1 MSRRDIFILRF
12 IVLVAV
18 IVVGFW
24 AAAFV
29 SGNEMIKDFVAQYG
43 YFGLFSLSILSG
55 FNLAVPIPIAA
66 FLPVFIISGLDFW
79 TSILI
84 MAVGT
89 TIADTIAFQLGRV
102 GRQMLGKKP
111 GRHVAALEKMQKSHP
126 WTPPLL
132 MFLYASFA
140 PLPNEVLA
148 IPLGI
153 MGCRSRSIIP
163 ALFFG
168 NVIFNSL
175 FAFGIVSLHGA
186 L

>member
-1 MSRRDIFILRF
+1 MRRRDVF
-12 IVLVAV
+12 IVQFVILTAV

-29 SGNEMIKDFVAQYG
+29 SGNEVMKDLVAQYG
-43 YFGLFSLSILSG
+43 YVGLFFLSILSG

-66 FLPVFIISGLDFW
+66 FLPVFIVSGLDFW
-79 TSILI
+79 TAIVV
-84 MAVGT
+84 MAAGA
-89 TIADTIAFQLGRV
+89 TIADIIAFQLGRV
-102 GRQMLGKKP
+102 GRQMTGKKP
-111 GRHVAALEKMQKSHP
+111 GRYIVALERMQKSHS

-132 MFLYASFA
+132 MFLYASFV

-148 IPLGI
+148 IPLGF
-153 MGCRSRSIIP
+153 MGCRSRFIIP
-163 ALFFG
+163 AMFFG

-175 FAFGIVSLHGA
+175 FAFGIVSLYGV

>member
-1 MSRRDIFILRF
+1 MSRRNSFIVRF

-24 AAAFV
+24 AATFV
-29 SGNEMIKDFVAQYG
+29 SGNEVVKDLVAQYG
-43 YFGLFSLSILSG
+43 YAGLFFLSILGG
-55 FNLAVPIPIAA
+55 FNLVVPIPIAA
-66 FLPVFIISGLDFW
+66 FLPVFIVSGLDFW
-79 TSILI
+79 TAILI
-84 MAVGT
+84 MAAGT

-102 GRQMLGKKP
+102 GRQVMGKKP
-111 GRHVAALEKMQKSHP
+111 GRYIVALERMQKNHP
-126 WTPPLL
+126 SAPPLL
-132 MFLYASFA
+132 MFIYASFA

-148 IPLGI
+148 IPLGL

-163 ALFFG
+163 AMFFG

-175 FAFGIVSLHGA
+175 FAFGIVSLHGV